1 MNNYTKSL
9 QEKLN
14 KSNREPVFEIEVI
27 DSEGEQE
34 FILCAVYCKGNSIV
48 AERVAVNAKEDA
60 SRYVACDKLTVNDA
74 FSLDEHLQEL
84 YSLVIDSINEGGL
97 FSIA

>member
-9 QEKLN
+9 QEELN
-14 KSNREPVFEIEVI
+14 ESNLEPIFEIEVI
-27 DSEGEQE
+27 DSEGEQD
-34 FILCAVYCKGNSIV
+34 FISCEVFCKGNSIV
-48 AERVAVNAKEDA
+48 AEREAVSAKEDA
-60 SRYVACDKLTVNDA
+60 SRYVACDKLTVDDA

-84 YSLVIDSINEGGL
+84 HSLVIDSINDGGL

>member
-9 QEKLN
+9 QKELN
-14 KSNREPVFEIEVI
+14 ESNQEPILEIEVI
-27 DSEGEQE
+27 DSEGEQD
-34 FILCAVYCKGNSIV
+34 FILCEVYCEGNSIV
-48 AERVAVNAKEDA
+48 ARRVAVNAKEGA
-60 SRYVACDKLTVNDA
+60 SKYVACDKLTVDDA